1 MFKQLITRQSLKDFA
16 GDIAFKRGED
26 YYLSG
31 RVQRLHDNGNKISG
45 VIQGSEA
52 YRVDFEHNNG
62 RLLPECSC
70 PRAADGYFCKHSV
83 ALGLAWLDSQ
93 TETGKPPK
101 SDPWTCIR
109 AYLTNQSPETLIN
122 LLLDTCERDDALYN
136 SLLLKA
142 ELACSGSEIDKTLR
156 QAIQRVTHISGFA
169 DWEEVQSIAAGLSE
183 ILNSL
188 MALLTPAHAPM
199 LIDLCEYAMEHI
211 DTALES
217 IDDSNGEVDG
227 ILQSLG
233 DLHLQA
239 CEMAK
244 SDPRDLAERL
254 FRLETGTS
262 MGICS
267 FDPSTY
273 AIALGDDGLQ
283 RYRQLVQ
290 AEFDQLQPKQSRD
303 RFDARRSRII
313 RLTELQAK
321 ADGDI
326 EQLVKAKALDLTY
339 AYHYL
344 VIAEIWA
351 NAGQHDKALE
361 WAERGL
367 KAFPVQTD
375 ARLRDFLAAAY
386 LQRQRHDE
394 ALQMVWLQF
403 EERPSLQAYQKLHEI
418 AKQLRNWPQ
427 QRQRAQEKLADT
439 AARRQHENQR
449 WNNRHTKP
457 NTSLELEIALWETD
471 LDTAWTAAN
480 RGECQPELLI
490 RLAEQLAQAQ
500 RVDDAVQ
507 IYQRLIPWYVEQ
519 TNNQAYQQAAV
530 LLSKM
535 QSTLKS
541 DPKTDGFS
549 GYVAELRARF
559 KAKRNFIKLLDQ
571 FR

>member
-1 MFKQLITRQSLKDFA
+1 
-16 GDIAFKRGED
+16 
-26 YYLSG
+26 
-31 RVQRLHDNGNKISG
+31 
-45 VIQGSEA
+45 
-52 YRVDFEHNNG
+52 
-62 RLLPECSC
+62 
-70 PRAADGYFCKHSV
+70 
-83 ALGLAWLDSQ
+83 
-93 TETGKPPK
+93 
-101 SDPWTCIR
+101 
-109 AYLTNQSPETLIN
+109 
-122 LLLDTCERDDALYN
+122 
-136 SLLLKA
+136 
-142 ELACSGSEIDKTLR
+142 
-156 QAIQRVTHISGFA
+156 
-169 DWEEVQSIAAGLSE
+169 
-183 ILNSL
+183 
-188 MALLTPAHAPM
+188 
-199 LIDLCEYAMEHI
+199 
-211 DTALES
+211 
-217 IDDSNGEVDG
+217 
-227 ILQSLG
+227 
-233 DLHLQA
+233 
-239 CEMAK
+239 MAK

-427 QRQRAQEKLADT
+427 QRQRAQEKLADIV
-439 AARRQHENQR
+439 AQRQQENQR
-449 WNNRHTKP
+449 WNGRNTKP

-471 LDTAWTAAN
+471 LDAAWTAAN

-490 RLAEQLAQAQ
+490 RLAEQLAQTQ

-541 DPKTDGFS
+541 GPKTDGFS